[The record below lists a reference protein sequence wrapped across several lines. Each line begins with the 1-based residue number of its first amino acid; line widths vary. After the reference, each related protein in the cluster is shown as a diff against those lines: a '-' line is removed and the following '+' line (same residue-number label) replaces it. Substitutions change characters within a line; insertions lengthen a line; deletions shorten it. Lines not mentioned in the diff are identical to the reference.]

1 MDRLRK
7 PFFFASI
14 ILISIVVLVEIGSAS
29 VLGRFDT
36 QFTAIASQL
45 PEGEVRQALQDL
57 DDSQRRELESLANQD
72 KPPGFGIRYLALID
86 GILLFTVSLMGASLI
101 IPERVHGR
109 VQGVLTLIFCILII
123 LLSIVLILLAVVALV
138 LMVSLLLATPFGTL
152 AYAALFGSFNR
163 GGAAA
168 ILGLLMT
175 LKLAFI
181 ACLVLAQQ
189 RFIQN
194 KGLVFMIVTSL
205 AGNVIVGFLHGFLP
219 RFLASITDAISGIVV
234 GIIAVIWA
242 IILLVGA
249 IVSIANVLRPNV
261 A

>member
-7 PFFFASI
+7 PFLFVAI

-29 VLGRFDT
+29 VLGRFDV
-36 QFTAIASQL
+36 QFTAIENQL
-45 PEGEVRQALQDL
+45 PDGEVRQALQDL
-57 DDSQRRELESLANQD
+57 DDAQRRELENLANQD
-72 KPPGFGIRYLALID
+72 KPPGVGIQYLALID
-86 GILLFTVSLMGASLI
+86 AIPLFTVSVIGASLI
-101 IPERVHGR
+101 VPERVQGR

-123 LLSIVLILLAVVALV
+123 LLSIVLILLAVIALI
-138 LMVSLLLATPFGTL
+138 LMVSLLLAVPFGTL

-168 ILGLLMT
+168 ILGLLMA

-181 ACLVLAQQ
+181 ACLVLAHQ

-205 AGNVIVGFLHGFLP
+205 AGNVIVGFFTWIPTKIFCQHHRCHFRNSCRNHRRSLGHNP
-219 RFLASITDAISGIVV
+219 SGRRYEVPSMGV
-234 GIIAVIWA
+234 
-242 IILLVGA
+242 
-249 IVSIANVLRPNV
+249 
-261 A
+261 

>member
-1 MDRLRK
+1 
-7 PFFFASI
+7 
-14 ILISIVVLVEIGSAS
+14 
-29 VLGRFDT
+29 
-36 QFTAIASQL
+36 
-45 PEGEVRQALQDL
+45 
-57 DDSQRRELESLANQD
+57 
-72 KPPGFGIRYLALID
+72 
-86 GILLFTVSLMGASLI
+86 
-101 IPERVHGR
+101 
-109 VQGVLTLIFCILII
+109 
-123 LLSIVLILLAVVALV
+123 
-138 LMVSLLLATPFGTL
+138 
-152 AYAALFGSFNR
+152 
-163 GGAAA
+163 
-168 ILGLLMT
+168 MT

-181 ACLVLAQQ
+181 ACLVLGQQ

-249 IVSIANVLRPNV
+249 IVSIANALRPNV